1 MSYPVFFANV
11 RIFSSYISLVWKIL
25 ALQHSLLL
33 LCLIQLKLAEAP
45 LAEHRCYHFERHQK
59 TNTTLVTVKL
69 VVMTIFG

>member
-1 MSYPVFFANV
+1 MPYPVFFANV

-45 LAEHRCYHFERHQK
+45 LAEHNIVIILKGIRKLTRHKSQ
-59 TNTTLVTVKL
+59 
-69 VVMTIFG
+69 